1 MTNQSI
7 IQKQNTMKTLSIILI
22 LFISMG
28 HSQTTVSNDNKYNEA
43 MAKNIEIVYAAESLP
58 SLQTAVNEL
67 ERIGLAEKTKWE
79 PYYYAAF
86 GYVMM
91 ATQEQVAATKDAFLD
106 QAARNI
112 SKASAM
118 KTNDAEIMALEGF
131 VHMIRISVDPESR
144 GQQYSALG
152 MQAFG
157 KALSIDA
164 ANPRA
169 LALTAQMEFGTAQY
183 LGSSTTAAC
192 ATNDAA
198 LQKFVTFKS
207 DNPLAP
213 RWGRAMAE
221 ELKAKCK

>member
-1 MTNQSI
+1 
-7 IQKQNTMKTLSIILI
+7 
-22 LFISMG
+22 MG
-28 HSQTTVSNDNKYNEA
+28 A
-43 MAKNIEIVYAAESLP
+43 F
-58 SLQTAVNEL
+58 
-67 ERIGLAEKTKWE
+67 
-79 PYYYAAF
+79 YYAAF

-91 ATQEQVAATKDAFLD
+91 ATPEQVAATKDAFLI
-106 QAARNI
+106 RLLETL
-112 SKASAM
+112 ASLSDED
-118 KTNDAEIMALEGF
+118 KRAEIMALEGF

-207 DNPLAP
+207 DNPFAP
-213 RWGRAMAE
+213 QWGRAMAE